1 MVILPC
7 RANGA
12 RSASH
17 AGRRASTG
25 SCRRHA
31 CRAQGDVAADAGS
44 PWHPEGDA
52 AADAVHV
59 HPRRAN
65 NPLPRA
71 TSQGRMQT
79 SCSSWTYADIVL
91 FSSAQRPAR
100 WMSSVVNW
108 CSFFVMV
115 SSIFLCRV

>member
-25 SCRRHA
+25 SHRRHA
-31 CRAQGDVAADAGS
+31 CRAQGDVAVDAGG

-65 NPLPRA
+65 NPLPR
-71 TSQGRMQT
+71 TTTQGL
-79 SCSSWTYADIVL
+79 SKPCKSWTYADADIVL
-91 FSSAQRPAR
+91 FSSAHRPAR
-100 WMSSVVNW
+100 WSSSVVNR
-108 CSFFVMV
+108 CSFFCDGFIHILV
-115 SSIFLCRV
+115 

>member
-1 MVILPC
+1 MSAHRATDPC
-7 RANGA
+7 RNRGRRATDAGGDRANGA

-71 TSQGRMQT
+71 TSQGL
-79 SCSSWTYADIVL
+79 SKPCKSWTYADI
-91 FSSAQRPAR
+91 
-100 WMSSVVNW
+100 
-108 CSFFVMV
+108 
-115 SSIFLCRV
+115 